1 MKKLLFSVVALVFAT
16 VLLTIDD
23 SDTVN
28 DKELQDAVAQIENFK
43 KS

>member
-1 MKKLLFSVVALVFAT
+1 MKKLLLSVVALVFAT

-28 DKELQDAVAQIENFK
+28 DNELQDAVAQIENFK

>member
-1 MKKLLFSVVALVFAT
+1 MKKLLLSVVALVFAT

-23 SDTVN
+23 SETVN
-28 DKELQDAVAQIENFK
+28 DNELQDSVVQIENFK